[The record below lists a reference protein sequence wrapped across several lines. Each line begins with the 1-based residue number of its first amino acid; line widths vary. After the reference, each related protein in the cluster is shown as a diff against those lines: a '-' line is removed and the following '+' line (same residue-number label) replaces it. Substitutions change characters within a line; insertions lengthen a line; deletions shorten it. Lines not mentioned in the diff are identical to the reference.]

1 MRCPS
6 LVFALLVL
14 STTSAYADVVVR
26 ACDHDA
32 ERYALLGMG
41 AALFG
46 ACALIRYTV
55 RHFQRVRDAQLATPV
70 PTSLLVAERI
80 ARAVQRRA
88 GVIATVGI
96 VGVPALVVMHSSS
109 LAILSTIVGCVGLR
123 SFFIARGMLELIER
137 SGSAGPR
144 SNAQRCGESIERSG
158 SAGPRSNAQR
168 CGESI
173 ERSGS
178 AGPHS
183 NARVESIERASRT
196 TAEVLGQTLIVRSAD
211 EEVSLDV
218 SPRALAAAR
227 RHAVPTSIATR
238 R

>member
-14 STTSAYADVVVR
+14 STTSAHADEVVR
-26 ACDHDA
+26 VCNHDW
-32 ERYALLGMG
+32 EGYALLGMG
-41 AALFG
+41 AVLFG
-46 ACALIRYTV
+46 ACAVIRYAV
-55 RHFQRVRDAQLATPV
+55 RHFQRVRDAQFAV
-70 PTSLLVAERI
+70 PAPISLLVAERI

-96 VGVPALVVMHSSS
+96 VGVPALVVMHTSS

-123 SFFIARGMLELIER
+123 SFFIARSMLQLIER
-137 SGSAGPR
+137 PVGGAALGSDRP
-144 SNAQRCGESIERSG
+144 
-158 SAGPRSNAQR
+158 SAAPLGDDRPDAV
-168 CGESI
+168 
-173 ERSGS
+173 
-178 AGPHS
+178 P
-183 NARVESIERASRT
+183 V
-196 TAEVLGQTLIVRSAD
+196 TAKVLGQTLIVRSTD

>member
-1 MRCPS
+1 MRRPS
-6 LVFALLVL
+6 LAFALLVL
-14 STTSAYADVVVR
+14 STTSAHADEVVR
-26 ACDHDA
+26 VCDHDA
-32 ERYALLGMG
+32 ERYALLGMA

-55 RHFQRVRDAQLATPV
+55 RHFQRVRDAQLATPA
-70 PTSLLVAERI
+70 PISLLVAERI

-96 VGVPALVVMHSSS
+96 VGVPALVVMHTSS

-137 SGSAGPR
+137 APLGAAVGEPASA
-144 SNAQRCGESIERSG
+144 
-158 SAGPRSNAQR
+158 
-168 CGESI
+168 
-173 ERSGS
+173 
-178 AGPHS
+178 
-183 NARVESIERASRT
+183 ARV
-196 TAEVLGQTLIVRSAD
+196 TAEVLGQTLIVRAFP

-227 RHAVPTSIATR
+227 RHAVPTSITTR

>member
-6 LVFALLVL
+6 LAFALLVL
-14 STTSAYADVVVR
+14 TTTSAYADEVARV
-26 ACDHDA
+26 CDHDA
-32 ERYALLGMG
+32 ERYALLGMA

-55 RHFQRVRDAQLATPV
+55 RHFQRVRDAQLATPA
-70 PTSLLVAERI
+70 PISLLVAERI

-96 VGVPALVVMHSSS
+96 VGVPALVVMHTSS
-109 LAILSTIVGCVGLR
+109 LAILSTIVGCIGLR

-137 SGSAGPR
+137 APLGAV
-144 SNAQRCGESIERSG
+144 GEPAS
-158 SAGPRSNAQR
+158 
-168 CGESI
+168 
-173 ERSGS
+173 
-178 AGPHS
+178 
-183 NARVESIERASRT
+183 ASRV
-196 TAEVLGQTLIVRSAD
+196 TAEVLGQTVIVRASH

>member
-14 STTSAYADVVVR
+14 STTSAYADEVVR
-26 ACDHDA
+26 VCDRGA
-32 ERYALLGMG
+32 EGRALLGMG

-46 ACALIRYTV
+46 ACALISYTV
-55 RHFQRVRDAQLATPV
+55 RHFQRVRDAELATPV
-70 PTSLLVAERI
+70 PLSLLVAERI

-96 VGVPALVVMHSSS
+96 VGVPVLVVMHTSS

-123 SFFIARGMLELIER
+123 SFFIARGMLALIER

-144 SNAQRCGESIERSG
+144 SNAQRCGESIERT
-158 SAGPRSNAQR
+158 
-168 CGESI
+168 
-173 ERSGS
+173 
-178 AGPHS
+178 
-183 NARVESIERASRT
+183 SRT

-211 EEVSLDV
+211 DEVSLDV